1 MTAFVPDYARIAE
14 DIRQQIRDGRLAPG
28 DQLPLRRELIALYS
42 AAWKRRTPV
51 SGTTIDSAMLILKS
65 EGWIIGHQGR
75 GTFVA
80 NRPPSAQPD

>member
-1 MTAFVPDYARIAE
+1 VTHFVPDYQRVAE
-14 DIRQQIRDGRLAPG
+14 DIRQQIRDGRLAPR
-28 DQLPLRRELIALYS
+28 DQLPLRRELISHYTAV
-42 AAWKRRTPV
+42 WNRRTPV

-80 NRPPSAQPD
+80 DNPPK